1 MAGNVVGVAMVGAL
15 HARGS
20 ASGDADRS
28 GSARARAGDE
38 LEVWRGKHKKGQGA
52 RLGDVLRR
60 TSALRLDAE
69 GGPPHSY
76 RHLP

>member
-28 GSARARAGDE
+28 RSARARAGDE
-38 LEVWRGKHKKGQGA
+38 LEVWGGKHKKGQGA

-60 TSALRLDAE
+60 RS
-69 GGPPHSY
+69 GGT
-76 RHLP
+76 RDRFGERR